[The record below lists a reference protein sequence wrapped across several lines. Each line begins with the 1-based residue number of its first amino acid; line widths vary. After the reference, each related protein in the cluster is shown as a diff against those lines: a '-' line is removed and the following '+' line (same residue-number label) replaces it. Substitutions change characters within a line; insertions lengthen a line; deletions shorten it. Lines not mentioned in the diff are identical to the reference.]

1 MEIWWNLFM
10 KPIRVVTTH
19 EQCKL
24 NLCLSSPIRLCSSQ
38 LKWNQFSLI
47 SLEMHNSVCL
57 VQVNMFRPSG
67 VIRKHLLHF
76 KRKVVPKVWLIEL
89 FLKMTSYLLKLTNQQ
104 RYIQGVAR
112 HNLMWTIKVH
122 AISAKEDFEIEK
134 FRFSDNFT

>member
-1 MEIWWNLFM
+1 MFFVVGKFMEEIWWNLFM
-10 KPIRVVTTH
+10 KPISVVTTH

-24 NLCLSSPIRLCSSQ
+24 NLCLSFPIRLCSSQ

-47 SLEMHNSVCL
+47 SLEIRISVCL
-57 VQVNMFRPSG
+57 VQVNVFRPSG

-104 RYIQGVAR
+104 RYIQRVAR
-112 HNLMWTIKVH
+112 HNLMWTTK
-122 AISAKEDFEIEK
+122 ATYYFC
-134 FRFSDNFT
+134 